1 MGLIYGGVPKF
12 AENGFLGATGLFK
25 ALNVHQL
32 SPSIK
37 LNKSSA
43 FTSFDSF
50 GIILTD
56 TKFILN
62 FKNIYQIFYS
72 DNVITMH

>member
-1 MGLIYGGVPKF
+1 MFNEVFIEKVLLGGG
-12 AENGFLGATGLFK
+12 E
-25 ALNVHQL
+25 